1 MPFKLAV
8 AMLIIATVTPI
19 VLNAVDVAEHGMET
33 SESMSEARTLADGVS
48 RAYYGGTGTTVTV
61 SLSLPAGESL
71 AIGGEGGDAYSIR
84 IIIDGE
90 ERERVLLQ
98 NPSVEI
104 LGGEKEI
111 SGDAVVYLRCEID
124 DGAYGVRVLT

>member
-1 MPFKLAV
+1 
-8 AMLIIATVTPI
+8 MLIIATVTPI
-19 VLNAVDVAEHGMET
+19 VLNMADVAEHGMET

-48 RAYYGGTGTTVTV
+48 RAYYGGSGTTVTV

-71 AIGGEGGDAYSIR
+71 AIGGDEGDAFSIR
-84 IIIDGE
+84 IFIDGE

-104 LGGEKEI
+104 LGGETEI
-111 SGDAVVYLRCEID
+111 SGDAMVSLRCEICE
-124 DGAYGVRVLT
+124 GVYGVRVVT